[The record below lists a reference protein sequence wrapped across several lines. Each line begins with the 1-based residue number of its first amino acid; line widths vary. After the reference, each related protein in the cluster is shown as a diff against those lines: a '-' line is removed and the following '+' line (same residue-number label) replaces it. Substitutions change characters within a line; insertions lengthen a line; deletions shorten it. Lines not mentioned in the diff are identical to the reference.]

1 MERIRVVGCAV
12 AMVLMAMSFCFAA
25 DNTPWFAGDIT
36 SIGQGVQGFTSV
48 QKAWDTSAY
57 ESSLRG
63 VQSAWDSAA
72 AEPSGIGGNWGSGNL
87 VMNNT
92 DGLDEYAKLELS
104 NLIRP
109 FYEKGL
115 AAMAPQQDIHSF
127 LADAKAGKVT
137 LQQVQDYV
145 NLFKANQ
152 DAFLGAFEAA
162 CKEWMSQY
170 EDQGLQWLSAPDF

>member
-1 MERIRVVGCAV
+1 MKRINVIGCAV
-12 AMVLMAMSFCFAA
+12 VMVCMAVSVCFAA
-25 DNTPWFAGDIT
+25 DKTSWDAGDVN
-36 SIGQGVQGFTSV
+36 SI
-48 QKAWDTSAY
+48 
-57 ESSLRG
+57 
-63 VQSAWDSAA
+63 VQSAQGFRSVQSSWNSAA
-72 AEPSGIGGNWGSGNL
+72 AEPSGKGGSWGSGNL

-115 AAMAPQQDIHSF
+115 AAMTPQQDIHSF

-137 LQQVQDYV
+137 QQQAQDYV

-162 CKEWMSQY
+162 FNEWASQY
-170 EDQGLQWLSAPDF
+170 NDAGLGWN

>member
-1 MERIRVVGCAV
+1 MKRINVIGCAV
-12 AMVLMAMSFCFAA
+12 VMVCMAVSVCFAA
-25 DNTPWFAGDIT
+25 EKASWVAGDVS
-36 SIGQGVQGFTSV
+36 SISQGVQGFAS
-48 QKAWDTSAY
+48 
-57 ESSLRG
+57 
-63 VQSAWDSAA
+63 VQSAWNAAA
-72 AEPSGIGGNWGSGNL
+72 AEASGTGGNWGSGNL

-109 FYEKGL
+109 FFEKGL

-127 LADAKAGKVT
+127 IADAKAGKVSM
-137 LQQVQDYV
+137 QQAQDYV

-162 CKEWMSQY
+162 FNEWASQY
-170 EDQGLQWLSAPDF
+170 NDAGLGWN